1 MANTY
6 AWAIDKLDVYPTQD
20 SPSDVVYNIQWKYSA
35 ISDKLDEEG
44 NPYKAELIGTSPV
57 GKPNAA
63 NFTSFNDLTQVQ
75 VEEWLASDK
84 SIANIQE
91 AAESKLE
98 EIITPVSI
106 AKDVPW

>member
-1 MANTY
+1 MF
-6 AWAIDKLDVYPTQD
+6 TQLKIHF
-20 SPSDVVYNIQWKYSA
+20 SDVVYNIQWTYSA

-57 GKPNAA
+57 GKPNPA
-63 NFTSFNDLTQVQ
+63 NFYEFLMILTQVQ